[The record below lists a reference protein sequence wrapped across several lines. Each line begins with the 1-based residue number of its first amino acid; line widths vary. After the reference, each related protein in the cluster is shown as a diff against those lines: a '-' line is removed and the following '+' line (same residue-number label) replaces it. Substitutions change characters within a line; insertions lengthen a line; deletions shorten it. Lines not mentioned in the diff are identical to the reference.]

1 MQRRTALWTN
11 RSEATKATR
20 AERMRDAQKVRG
32 PRGWVGFG
40 MELETKGSSW
50 TSGERLDTTGTHCYM
65 CVLMQRMWWDS
76 CIHVES
82 SRSRRSRSVSQSVAV
97 GESLTAVLRD
107 RAYSC
112 FITIFF
118 YFLVFHFMRCFN
130 LVIEKLDR
138 ENLFRSLTDRDY
150 RASVAECATP
160 GVILEISDIG

>member
-1 MQRRTALWTN
+1 MVMELLDKEKKKRILLKSNDLIKFGLMLMINCIRGGFLSSRNGPKMQRRIALWTN

-65 CVLMQRMWWDS
+65 CVLMQRVWWDS

-107 RAYSC
+107 R
-112 FITIFF
+112 
-118 YFLVFHFMRCFN
+118 V
-130 LVIEKLDR
+130 
-138 ENLFRSLTDRDY
+138 
-150 RASVAECATP
+150 
-160 GVILEISDIG
+160 